1 MFGKDFVRDRYGP
14 HPNGFLNYGY
24 SILRAYTAR
33 AIMDAGLLPSIGLFH
48 RSYYN
53 SFTLA
58 DDLMEPYRPFV
69 DETVYHLYNESST
82 ITDNVK
88 ATLANI
94 FYAKIVMYLYTIL
107 NFPLHT
113 KTGRIEYKQFVQTLL
128 KDGFIKLHKNLYKAL
143 YPFEQCFDA

>member
-33 AIMDAGLLPSIGLFH
+33 AIMDAGLLPSIGHFH

-69 DETVYHLYNESST
+69 DENKKSRKKLRLLHLQSFSN
-82 ITDNVK
+82 DVW
-88 ATLANI
+88 
-94 FYAKIVMYLYTIL
+94 F
-107 NFPLHT
+107 
-113 KTGRIEYKQFVQTLL
+113 
-128 KDGFIKLHKNLYKAL
+128 
-143 YPFEQCFDA
+143 